1 MIKGANKMDK
11 DINIILN
18 EKDGRID
25 LLYNGYNIIAE
36 TIYNK
41 ELTQKITDLLDTELR
56 NNSINYNGL
65 YKY

>member
-1 MIKGANKMDK
+1 MGN

-18 EKDGRID
+18 DKEGRID

-41 ELTQKITDLLDTELR
+41 ELTQKIADLLDTELR